1 MNYNNDKLI
10 AAAFVKARKEIGG
23 TVGKDKK
30 GNFGDYAT
38 LAAITEATSAP
49 LANQGLAIIQE
60 AELSADGV
68 TILTTLLHES
78 GATMIFA
85 PLTMP
90 LTDRKPQAVGSAI
103 TYGRRYALAAVC
115 GLAPDDDDGEAAQ
128 AATKPTQKPATA
140 QKQASGQNDTKP
152 AEKTQ
157 RASKGQ
163 LEELNAVGLKFYE
176 DEWDEQL
183 PKLVTAVTKGATS
196 DAAELQPGEC
206 AQLVAGIQRKM
217 AGMKLAA

>member
-1 MNYNNDKLI
+1 MDYNNDKLI

-30 GNFGDYAT
+30 GNYGDYAT
-38 LAAITEATSAP
+38 LAAITEATSAA

-60 AELSADGV
+60 AELDTDGV

-103 TYGRRYALAAVC
+103 TYGRRYALAAIC

-128 AATKPTQKPATA
+128 AATKTPAKSAKPVDNPFVEPAKPRANAEQLAEINRLGAVAYPTDWD
-140 QKQASGQNDTKP
+140 ASRDKL
-152 AEKTQ
+152 AEWV
-157 RASKGQ
+157 SKGSTQ
-163 LEELNAVGLKFYE
+163 HLDDLTAREAENVIRALKN
-176 DEWDEQL
+176 
-183 PKLVTAVTKGATS
+183 K
-196 DAAELQPGEC
+196 
-206 AQLVAGIQRKM
+206 VAPEKV
-217 AGMKLAA
+217 AP

>member
-1 MNYNNDKLI
+1 MQYNSDKLI

-23 TVGKDKK
+23 AVGKDKK

-38 LAAITEATSAP
+38 LAAITEATSAA

-60 AELSADGV
+60 AQHGTDGV

-78 GATMIFA
+78 GATMVFA

-128 AATKPTQKPATA
+128 AATKPAQKPA
-140 QKQASGQNDTKP
+140 AS
-152 AEKTQ
+152 AE
-157 RASKGQ
+157 Q
-163 LEELNAVGLKFYE
+163 LAEIDRLGMIAYE
-176 DEWDEQL
+176 DEWDANKN
-183 PKLVTAVTKGATS
+183 KLAEWASKGTIKELDKLLAQEAATLIAS
-196 DAAELQPGEC
+196 L
-206 AQLVAGIQRKM
+206 KK
-217 AGMKLAA
+217 KLAA